1 MTAPALPDG
10 REVDLHSDDDVAGAA
25 GLDAGHGVKSLSP
38 GTACL
43 IKAPLLDLDG
53 AKVAEGHAVGASVLL
68 PAAGCDAALEMD
80 LRVARVAQVPQGT
93 GGLVGEGGFLEEA
106 NATGGVLVVGAFEVS
121 LCAADS
127 RESAGAV
134 AVGGQGSGVNDCEQ
148 GLLAGACLAVVD
160 AGHGGVG
167 QAECPAWVGGNLTAW
182 ATNTDPNAPYQPV
195 QALLHPEE
203 LWPHLGETS
212 LLLGTRIVPGTL
224 LLSLA
229 VTAAVLYKR
238 HKDGSG
244 RRRKRIAGM
253 AKQKDIEP
261 LMAKAITAKAR
272 SLRPSLKSAKHIDAR
287 ETGILLGNLQGT
299 RHEVR
304 MGYEDVAVAIMA
316 PRSGKTTS
324 LAIPSILA
332 APGPVLLTSN
342 KAAGDA
348 FTATIDARAAVGR
361 TWSMDPQQ
369 IAHAE
374 RAMWWNPLSDAKT
387 LDGAGRLAGHFLAA
401 SVDASQQGDFW
412 SKAGSNIL
420 SQLFLAAALDERP
433 ITDVMAWLA
442 FPADRTPL
450 DILRDHKFA
459 AVAAQLK
466 GTVEGPPETRDG
478 IYETTCQY
486 AAALLNSEIAAWVT
500 PQKNVPEFKPSE
512 FVTSK
517 DTLYL
522 LSKDGG
528 GGASALIAACADSV
542 MRAATAQAE
551 RAGGRL
557 DPPML
562 AILDEAANV
571 CKISDLPDLY
581 SHLGSRGIIPITIL
595 QSYRQGQKVWGDAGM
610 DAMWSASTIK
620 VIGSGIDDPDF
631 ADKLSRLIGDHDVE
645 TTSTSTSE
653 SGKSTSVSMRQQ
665 RIMAADAIRALPKG
679 TALCFATGMRAAMLD
694 LRPWYLEPGAA
705 ELSAASARASKG
717 ITERAI
723 AKATPMQSD
732 FGLAS

>member
-1 MTAPALPDG
+1 MPSAPAPSGSGTDG
-10 REVDLHSDDDVAGAA
+10 YDIAFR
-25 GLDAGHGVKSLSP
+25 
-38 GTACL
+38 
-43 IKAPLLDLDG
+43 
-53 AKVAEGHAVGASVLL
+53 VLL
-68 PAAGCDAALEMD
+68 VAL
-80 LRVARVAQVPQGT
+80 AIAVP
-93 GGLVGEGGFLEEA
+93 LS
-106 NATGGVLVVGAFEVS
+106 N
-121 LCAADS
+121 
-127 RESAGAV
+127 
-134 AVGGQGSGVNDCEQ
+134 
-148 GLLAGACLAVVD
+148 LAWL
-160 AGHGGVG
+160 
-167 QAECPAWVGGNLTAW
+167 GGNITAYLTDSGPW
-182 ATNTDPNAPYQPV
+182 VDYQPV
-195 QALLHPEE
+195 EALLHPDR
-203 LWPHLGETS
+203 LWPDTGETS
-212 LLLGTRIVPGTL
+212 LLIGARIIPVATL
-224 LLSLA
+224 LALA
-229 VTAAVLYKR
+229 AISAVLWSR
-238 HKDGSG
+238 HRGGAGG
-244 RRRKRIAGM
+244 RKKVAGM
-253 AKQKDIEP
+253 AKQKEIEA
-261 LMAKAITAKAR
+261 LLSKAITAKAR
-272 SLRPSLKSAKHIDAR
+272 SLRPSLKDAKTIEAKD
-287 ETGILLGNLQGT
+287 TGILLGNLQGT

-324 LAIPSILA
+324 LAIPSILG

-348 FTATIDARAAVGR
+348 YTATLDARAEAGR
-361 TWSMDPQQ
+361 AWSMDPQQ
-369 IAHAE
+369 IAHVDRE
-374 RAMWWNPLSDAKT
+374 MWWNPLADAKT

-433 ITDVMAWLA
+433 ITDVMQWLA

-450 DILRDHKFA
+450 DILRDHGFS

-478 IYETTCQY
+478 IYETARQY

-500 PQKNVPEFKPSE
+500 PQKNVPEFRPAQ
-512 FVTSK
+512 FVTSR

-645 TTSTSTSE
+645 TKSTSTSE
-653 SGKSTSVSMRQQ
+653 SGKSTSISMRQE
-665 RIMAADAIRALPKG
+665 RILAADAIRALPKG

-694 LRPWYLEPGAA
+694 LRPWYLEPEAG
-705 ELSAASARASKG
+705 ELAAASGRASKA
-717 ITERAI
+717 ITARAI
-723 AKATPMQSD
+723 AKAAPKQAD
-732 FGLAS
+732 FGTAA

>member
-1 MTAPALPDG
+1 MPPSSNRSSDG
-10 REVDLHSDDDVAGAA
+10 YDIVLR
-25 GLDAGHGVKSLSP
+25 
-38 GTACL
+38 
-43 IKAPLLDLDG
+43 LLL
-53 AKVAEGHAVGASVLL
+53 
-68 PAAGCDAALEMD
+68 
-80 LRVARVAQVPQGT
+80 
-93 GGLVGEGGFLEEA
+93 
-106 NATGGVLVVGAFEVS
+106 GVLGVVVPLSHLAW
-121 LCAADS
+121 L
-127 RESAGAV
+127 
-134 AVGGQGSGVNDCEQ
+134 SGNIT
-148 GLLAGACLAVVD
+148 
-160 AGHGGVG
+160 
-167 QAECPAWVGGNLTAW
+167 AWLTADHW
-182 ATNTDPNAPYQPV
+182 APYQPTA
-195 QALLHPEE
+195 ALLHPDQ
-203 LWPHLGETS
+203 LWPQVGETS
-212 LLLGTRIVPGTL
+212 LLIGARIVPIAAL
-224 LLSLA
+224 LALGA
-229 VTAAVLYKR
+229 VAGVLWAR
-238 HKDGSG
+238 HKSRDGG
-244 RRRKRIAGM
+244 RKKITGM
-253 AKQKDIEP
+253 AKARDIEP

-272 SLRPSLKSAKHIDAR
+272 SLRPSLKDAKHIEAR
-287 ETGILLGNLQGT
+287 DTGILLGNLQGT
-299 RHEVR
+299 KHEVR

-324 LAIPSILA
+324 LAIPSVLA

-348 FTATIDARAAVGR
+348 FTATYDARARVGQV
-361 TWSMDPQQ
+361 WSMDPQQ
-369 IAHAE
+369 IAHAARE
-374 RAMWWNPLSDAKT
+374 MWWNPLVDAKT

-420 SQLFLAAALDERP
+420 SQLFLAAALNERP
-433 ITDVMAWLA
+433 VTDVMQWLA

-450 DILRDHKFA
+450 DILRDHDFA

-478 IYETTCQY
+478 IYETARQY

-500 PQKNVPEFKPSE
+500 PQKDVREFRPAE
-512 FVTSK
+512 FVTST
-517 DTLYL
+517 DTLFL

-610 DAMWSASTIK
+610 DAMWSASTVK

-645 TTSTSTSE
+645 TTSTSHSE
-653 SGKSTSVSMRQQ
+653 SGKSTSVSMRQE
-665 RIMAADAIRALPKG
+665 RILPADAIRALPKG

-694 LRPWYLEPGAA
+694 LRPWYLEPGAD
-705 ELSAASARASKG
+705 ELTAASKRASDG
-717 ITERAI
+717 ITKRAV
-723 AKATPMQSD
+723 AKHTPRQTD
-732 FGLAS
+732 FGTAA

>member
-1 MTAPALPDG
+1 MPHATPASSSSDG
-10 REVDLHSDDDVAGAA
+10 YDLAF
-25 GLDAGHGVKSLSP
+25 K
-38 GTACL
+38 
-43 IKAPLLDLDG
+43 
-53 AKVAEGHAVGASVLL
+53 VLL
-68 PAAGCDAALEMD
+68 GAL
-80 LRVARVAQVPQGT
+80 AIAVP
-93 GGLVGEGGFLEEA
+93 LSNLA
-106 NATGGVLVVGAFEVS
+106 W
-121 LCAADS
+121 LC
-127 RESAGAV
+127 
-134 AVGGQGSGVNDCEQ
+134 
-148 GLLAGACLAVVD
+148 
-160 AGHGGVG
+160 
-167 QAECPAWVGGNLTAW
+167 GNLATW
-182 ATNTDPNAPYQPV
+182 ATHSGPWAPYQPIN
-195 QALLHPEE
+195 ALLHPDQ
-203 LWPHLGETS
+203 LWPTAGET
-212 LLLGTRIVPGTL
+212 TL
-224 LLSLA
+224 LIGARIIPVTVMIALVL
-229 VTAAVLYKR
+229 TAAVVWSR
-238 HKDGSG
+238 HKNSGSG
-244 RRRKRIAGM
+244 RKKKIAGM
-253 AKQKDIEP
+253 AKAKDIEP
-261 LMAKAITAKAR
+261 LMARAITAKAR
-272 SLRPSLKSAKHIDAR
+272 SLRPSLKDTKHIDAAD
-287 ETGILLGNLQGT
+287 TGILLGNLQGS

-348 FTATIDARAAVGR
+348 YTATLDARQRTGR

-374 RAMWWNPLSDAKT
+374 REMWWNPLADART

-420 SQLFLAAALDERP
+420 SQLFLATALDERP
-433 ITDVMAWLA
+433 ITDVMQWLA

-450 DILRDHKFA
+450 DILRDHQFT

-466 GTVEGPPETRDG
+466 GSVEGPPETRDG
-478 IYETTCQY
+478 IYETARQY
-486 AAALLNSEIAAWVT
+486 AAALLNSDIAAWVT
-500 PQKNVPEFKPSE
+500 PQKAVPEFRPSE
-512 FVTSK
+512 FVSST

-610 DAMWSASTIK
+610 DAMWSASTVK

-645 TTSTSTSE
+645 TTSTSISD
-653 SGKSTSVSMRQQ
+653 SGKSTSVSMRQE
-665 RIMAADAIRALPKG
+665 RILPADAIRALSKG

-694 LRPWYLEPGAA
+694 LRPWYTEPDADA
-705 ELSAASARASKG
+705 LTAASARASKA
-717 ITERAI
+717 ITARAI
-723 AKATPMQSD
+723 AKHAPQQSD
-732 FGLAS
+732 YGPAA

>member
-1 MTAPALPDG
+1 MPHASPSSSSDG
-10 REVDLHSDDDVAGAA
+10 YDIAF
-25 GLDAGHGVKSLSP
+25 K
-38 GTACL
+38 
-43 IKAPLLDLDG
+43 
-53 AKVAEGHAVGASVLL
+53 VLL
-68 PAAGCDAALEMD
+68 GAL
-80 LRVARVAQVPQGT
+80 AIAVP
-93 GGLVGEGGFLEEA
+93 LSNLA
-106 NATGGVLVVGAFEVS
+106 W
-121 LCAADS
+121 LC
-127 RESAGAV
+127 
-134 AVGGQGSGVNDCEQ
+134 
-148 GLLAGACLAVVD
+148 
-160 AGHGGVG
+160 
-167 QAECPAWVGGNLTAW
+167 GNLAAW
-182 ATNTDPNAPYQPV
+182 ATHSGPWAPYQPIN
-195 QALLHPEE
+195 ALLHPGQ
-203 LWPHLGETS
+203 LWPAAGET
-212 LLLGTRIVPGTL
+212 TL
-224 LLSLA
+224 LIGARIIPVTVMIALVL
-229 VTAAVLYKR
+229 TAAVVWSR
-238 HKDGSG
+238 HKNSG
-244 RRRKRIAGM
+244 RGRKKKIAGM
-253 AKQKDIEP
+253 AKAKDIEP
-261 LMAKAITAKAR
+261 LMARAITAKAR
-272 SLRPSLKSAKHIDAR
+272 SLRPSLKDAKHIDAAD
-287 ETGILLGNLQGT
+287 TGILLGNLQGS

-348 FTATIDARAAVGR
+348 YTATLDARQRTGR

-374 RAMWWNPLSDAKT
+374 REMWWNPLADART

-433 ITDVMAWLA
+433 ITDVMQWLA

-450 DILRDHKFA
+450 DILRDHQFT

-478 IYETTCQY
+478 IYETARQY
-486 AAALLNSEIAAWVT
+486 AAALLNSDIAAWVT
-500 PQKNVPEFKPSE
+500 PQKDVSEFRPSE
-512 FVTSK
+512 FVSST

-542 MRAATAQAE
+542 LRAATAQAE

-610 DAMWSASTIK
+610 DAMWSASTVK

-645 TTSTSTSE
+645 TTSTSISD
-653 SGKSTSVSMRQQ
+653 SGKSTSVSMRQE
-665 RIMAADAIRALPKG
+665 RILPADAIRALPKG

-694 LRPWYLEPGAA
+694 LRPWYAEPDADA
-705 ELSAASARASKG
+705 LTAASARASEA
-717 ITERAI
+717 ITARAV
-723 AKATPMQSD
+723 AKHAPQQSD
-732 FGLAS
+732 YGPAA

>member
-1 MTAPALPDG
+1 MSPSPSSSSDGYDIALKM
-10 REVDLHSDDDVAGAA
+10 LLGALA
-25 GLDAGHGVKSLSP
+25 IGV
-38 GTACL
+38 
-43 IKAPLLDLDG
+43 PL
-53 AKVAEGHAVGASVLL
+53 ASI
-68 PAAGCDAALEMD
+68 
-80 LRVARVAQVPQGT
+80 
-93 GGLVGEGGFLEEA
+93 
-106 NATGGVLVVGAFEVS
+106 
-121 LCAADS
+121 
-127 RESAGAV
+127 
-134 AVGGQGSGVNDCEQ
+134 
-148 GLLAGACLAVVD
+148 
-160 AGHGGVG
+160 
-167 QAECPAWVGGNLTAW
+167 AWLTGNLTAW
-182 ATNTDPNAPYQPV
+182 ATGTGPWVPYRPGD
-195 QALLHPEE
+195 ALLQPEQ
-203 LWPHLGETS
+203 LWPQAGDTS
-212 LLLGTRIVPGTL
+212 LLMSTRIVPVLLTL
-224 LLSLA
+224 LL
-229 VTAAVLYKR
+229 AAGAGVLWFRYKNR
-238 HKDGSG
+238 TGG
-244 RRRKRIAGM
+244 RKKKVDGM
-253 AKQKDIEP
+253 AKARDIEP
-261 LMAKAITAKAR
+261 LLAKSIEAKAR
-272 SLRPSLKSAKHIDAR
+272 SLRPSLKDAKHIAPAD
-287 ETGILLGNLQGT
+287 TGILLGNLAGT

-304 MGYEDVAVAIMA
+304 MGFEDVAVAIMA

-348 FTATIDARAAVGR
+348 FTTCLDARERVGR
-361 TWSMDPQQ
+361 VWSMDPQQ

-374 RAMWWNPLSDAKT
+374 RTMWWNPLADAKT

-433 ITDVMAWLA
+433 ITDVMQWLA

-450 DILRDHKFA
+450 DILRDHKFT
-459 AVAAQLK
+459 AVASQLK

-478 IYETTCQY
+478 IYETARQY
-486 AAALLNSEIAAWVT
+486 AAALLNSDIAAWAT
-500 PQKNVPEFKPSE
+500 PQKDISEFRPAD
-512 FVTSK
+512 FVTSS
-517 DTLYL
+517 DSLFL

-610 DAMWSASTIK
+610 DAMWSAATVK

-631 ADKLSRLIGDHDVE
+631 ADKLSRMIGDHDVA
-645 TTSTSTSE
+645 TTSTSISE
-653 SGKSTSVSMRQQ
+653 SGKSTSISMRQE
-665 RIMAADAIRALPKG
+665 RILPADAIRALPKG
-679 TALCFATGMRAAMLD
+679 SALCLATGMRVAMLD
-694 LRPWYLEPGAA
+694 LRPWYAEPRADA
-705 ELSAASARASKG
+705 LAAASARASKA
-717 ITERAI
+717 ITARAV
-723 AKATPMQSD
+723 AKHAPRQGDYGT
-732 FGLAS
+732 AA

>member
-1 MTAPALPDG
+1 MPPAPSSSSDGYDIALKI
-10 REVDLHSDDDVAGAA
+10 LLGALA
-25 GLDAGHGVKSLSP
+25 IGL
-38 GTACL
+38 
-43 IKAPLLDLDG
+43 PL
-53 AKVAEGHAVGASVLL
+53 ASI
-68 PAAGCDAALEMD
+68 AW
-80 LRVARVAQVPQGT
+80 
-93 GGLVGEGGFLEEA
+93 
-106 NATGGVLVVGAFEVS
+106 
-121 LCAADS
+121 
-127 RESAGAV
+127 
-134 AVGGQGSGVNDCEQ
+134 
-148 GLLAGACLAVVD
+148 LA
-160 AGHGGVG
+160 
-167 QAECPAWVGGNLTAW
+167 GNLTAW
-182 ATNTDPNAPYQPV
+182 VTGTGHWVPYRPGD
-195 QALLHPEE
+195 ALLRPEQ
-203 LWPHLGETS
+203 LWPRAGETS
-212 LLLGTRIVPGTL
+212 LLISTRIVPILLTL
-224 LLSLA
+224 LL
-229 VTAAVLYKR
+229 AAGAGVLWFRYKNR
-238 HKDGSG
+238 TGG
-244 RRRKRIAGM
+244 RKKKVDGM
-253 AKQKDIEP
+253 AKARDIEP
-261 LMAKAITAKAR
+261 LLAKSIEAKAR
-272 SLRPSLKSAKHIDAR
+272 SLRPSLKDAR
-287 ETGILLGNLQGT
+287 HIAPRDAGILLGNLAGT

-304 MGYEDVAVAIMA
+304 MGFEDVAVAIMA

-348 FTATIDARAAVGR
+348 FTTCLDARERVGR
-361 TWSMDPQQ
+361 VWSMDPQQ

-374 RAMWWNPLSDAKT
+374 RTMWWNPLADART

-433 ITDVMAWLA
+433 ITDVMQWLA

-450 DILRDHKFA
+450 DILRDHQFT

-478 IYETTCQY
+478 IYETARQY
-486 AAALLNSEIAAWVT
+486 ASALLNSEIAAWVT
-500 PQKNVPEFKPSE
+500 PQKDIAEFRPAQ
-512 FVTSK
+512 FVTSQ
-517 DTLYL
+517 DTLFL

-610 DAMWSASTIK
+610 DAMWSAATVK

-631 ADKLSRLIGDHDVE
+631 ADKLSRMIGDHDVE
-645 TTSTSTSE
+645 TTSTSVSE
-653 SGKSTSVSMRQQ
+653 SGKSTSISMRQE
-665 RIMAADAIRALPKG
+665 RILPADAIRALAKG
-679 TALCFATGMRAAMLD
+679 SALCLATGMRVAMLD
-694 LRPWYLEPGAA
+694 LRPWYAEPGAG
-705 ELSAASARASKG
+705 ELSAASARASKA
-717 ITERAI
+717 ITARAV
-723 AKATPMQSD
+723 AKQAPQQAD
-732 FGLAS
+732 FDQAA

>member
-1 MTAPALPDG
+1 MPQPSSTSSTDG
-10 REVDLHSDDDVAGAA
+10 YDKAFRVL
-25 GLDAGHGVKSLSP
+25 GVVLAIAVPLS
-38 GTACL
+38 
-43 IKAPLLDLDG
+43 
-53 AKVAEGHAVGASVLL
+53 
-68 PAAGCDAALEMD
+68 
-80 LRVARVAQVPQGT
+80 
-93 GGLVGEGGFLEEA
+93 
-106 NATGGVLVVGAFEVS
+106 N
-121 LCAADS
+121 
-127 RESAGAV
+127 
-134 AVGGQGSGVNDCEQ
+134 
-148 GLLAGACLAVVD
+148 LAWL
-160 AGHGGVG
+160 
-167 QAECPAWVGGNLTAW
+167 GGNLTSW
-182 ATNTDPNAPYQPV
+182 ATDTGPRAPYQPV
-195 QALLHPEE
+195 QALLHPDQ
-203 LWPHLGETS
+203 LWPHLDDTS
-212 LLLGTRIVPGTL
+212 LLLGTRILPGTVL
-224 LLSLA
+224 LALGI
-229 VTAAVLYKR
+229 TAAVLYKR
-238 HKDGSG
+238 HKDGG
-244 RRRKRIAGM
+244 GRRKRVAGM
-253 AKQKDIEP
+253 AKQRDIEP
-261 LMAKAITAKAR
+261 LLSKAITAKAR
-272 SLRPSLKSAKHIDAR
+272 SLRPSLKDAKRLEPAD
-287 ETGILLGNLQGT
+287 TGILLGNLQGT
-299 RHEVR
+299 KHEVR

-324 LAIPSILA
+324 LAIPSILN

-348 FTATIDARAAVGR
+348 YTATLDARAAVGR

-374 RAMWWNPLSDAKT
+374 RAMWWNPLSDTKT

-420 SQLFLAAALDERP
+420 SQLFLAAALAERP
-433 ITDVMAWLA
+433 ITDVMQWLA

-450 DILRDHKFA
+450 DVLRDHGFA

-478 IYETTCQY
+478 IYETARQY

-500 PQKNVPEFKPSE
+500 PQKNVAEFKPSE

-595 QSYRQGQKVWGDAGM
+595 QSYRQGQKVWGEAGM
-610 DAMWSASTIK
+610 DAMWSASTVK

-645 TTSTSTSE
+645 TTSTSHSE
-653 SGKSTSVSMRQQ
+653 SGKSTSVSMRQE
-665 RIMAADAIRALPKG
+665 RILPADAIRALPKG

-694 LRPWYLEPGAA
+694 LRPWYLEPGAK
-705 ELSAASARASKG
+705 ELSAASARASKA
-717 ITERAI
+717 ITARAV
-723 AKATPMQSD
+723 AKHAPVQDD
-732 FGLAS
+732 FGLAT

>member
-1 MTAPALPDG
+1 MPNSPSNSSSTDG
-10 REVDLHSDDDVAGAA
+10 YDIAFR
-25 GLDAGHGVKSLSP
+25 
-38 GTACL
+38 
-43 IKAPLLDLDG
+43 
-53 AKVAEGHAVGASVLL
+53 VLL
-68 PAAGCDAALEMD
+68 GAMAIAVPAANLAWLSG
-80 LRVARVAQVPQGT
+80 
-93 GGLVGEGGFLEEA
+93 
-106 NATGGVLVVGAFEVS
+106 NATAWLT
-121 LCAADS
+121 DS
-127 RESAGAV
+127 
-134 AVGGQGSGVNDCEQ
+134 
-148 GLLAGACLAVVD
+148 
-160 AGHGGVG
+160 
-167 QAECPAWVGGNLTAW
+167 
-182 ATNTDPNAPYQPV
+182 APWTPYRPV
-195 QALLHPEE
+195 EALLHPNR
-203 LWPHLGETS
+203 LWPHLGDTA
-212 LLLGTRIVPGTL
+212 LLIGARIVPGAAL
-224 LLSLA
+224 IALG
-229 VTAAVLYKR
+229 VVGAVLWSR
-238 HKDGSG
+238 HRDGSG
-244 RRRKRIAGM
+244 GRKKKVAGM
-253 AKQKDIEP
+253 AKPKDIEP
-261 LMAKAITAKAR
+261 LLAKAITAKAR
-272 SLRPSLKSAKHIDAR
+272 SLRPSLKDSKTIAASDS
-287 ETGILLGNLQGT
+287 GILLGNIQGT
-299 RHEVR
+299 RREVR

-324 LAIPSILA
+324 LAIPSILG

-348 FTATIDARAAVGR
+348 YTATLEARAKVGR

-369 IAHAE
+369 IAHAQRE
-374 RAMWWNPLSDAKT
+374 MWWNPLADAKT
-387 LDGAGRLAGHFLAA
+387 LEGAGRLAGHFLAA

-433 ITDVMAWLA
+433 ITDVMQWLA

-450 DILRDHKFA
+450 DILRDHGFT

-478 IYETTCQY
+478 IYETARQY

-500 PQKNVPEFKPSE
+500 PQKGIPEFKPPE
-512 FVTSK
+512 FVTSR

-645 TTSTSTSE
+645 TKSTSTSD
-653 SGKSTSVSMRQQ
+653 SGTSTSISMRQE
-665 RIMAADAIRALPKG
+665 RIMPADAIRALPKG

-694 LRPWYLEPGAA
+694 LRPWYLERDAD
-705 ELSAASARASKG
+705 ELSAASARASKA
-717 ITERAI
+717 ITARAV
-723 AKATPMQSD
+723 AKAAPKPKQDD
-732 FGLAS
+732 FGTAA